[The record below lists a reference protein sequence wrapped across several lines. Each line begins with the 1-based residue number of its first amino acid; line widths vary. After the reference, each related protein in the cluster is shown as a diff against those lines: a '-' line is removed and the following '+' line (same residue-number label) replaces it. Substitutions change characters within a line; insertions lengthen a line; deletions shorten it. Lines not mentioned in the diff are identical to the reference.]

1 MRRVKIQV
9 FCPKDA
15 AEKVRITI
23 GEAGGGHIG
32 NYDFCISATECRGY
46 FRPLE
51 GAHPAIGEVGKIEC
65 VEEIKLE
72 FICDQ
77 DDAPRILAALKKA
90 HPYEEVAYDVI
101 PLLNL

>member
-51 GAHPAIGEVGKIEC
+51 
-65 VEEIKLE
+65 
-72 FICDQ
+72 
-77 DDAPRILAALKKA
+77 ALN
-90 HPYEEVAYDVI
+90 YETPSTHE
-101 PLLNL
+101 NLV